1 MGVDDKFENKTEDLG
16 GRAKETIGDVT
27 GDDELKAEGATDQF
41 KAKAKDVGESV
52 KDLGAS
58 VKDKFSK

>member
-1 MGVDDKFENKTEDLG
+1 MGVGDKFENKAEELG

-27 GDDELKAEGATDQF
+27 GDDQLKAEGATDQL
-41 KAKAKDVGESV
+41 KAKTKDVGESV
-52 KDLGAS
+52 KDLGSS

>member
-1 MGVDDKFENKTEDLG
+1 MGVGDKFENRAEGLG
-16 GRAKETIGDVT
+16 GRAEEAVGDVT
-27 GDDELKAEGATDQF
+27 GDDELKADGATDQL

>member
-1 MGVDDKFENKTEDLG
+1 MGVDDKFENKAEDLG

-27 GDDELKAEGATDQF
+27 GDDELKAEGATDQL

-52 KDLGAS
+52 KDFGAS
-58 VKDKFSK
+58 VKDQFSK

>member
-1 MGVDDKFENKTEDLG
+1 MGVGDKFENRAEDLG
-16 GRAKETIGDVT
+16 GRAKEAVGDVT
-27 GDDELKAEGATDQF
+27 GDDELKADGATDQL

-58 VKDKFSK
+58 VKNKFSK

>member
-1 MGVDDKFENKTEDLG
+1 MGVDDKFENKAEDLG

-27 GDDELKAEGATDQF
+27 GDDELKAEGATDQL
-41 KAKAKDVGESV
+41 KSKAKDVGESV
-52 KDLGAS
+52 KDLGES

>member
-1 MGVDDKFENKTEDLG
+1 MGVDDKFENKAEDLG

-27 GDDELKAEGATDQF
+27 GDDQLKAEGATDQL

-52 KDLGAS
+52 KDLGSS
-58 VKDKFSK
+58 VRDKFSK

>member
-1 MGVDDKFENKTEDLG
+1 MGVDDKFENKAEELG

-27 GDDELKAEGATDQF
+27 GDDQLKAEGATDQL
-41 KAKAKDVGESV
+41 KAKTKDVGESV
-52 KDLGAS
+52 KDLGSS

>member
-1 MGVDDKFENKTEDLG
+1 MGVDDKFENKAEDLG

-27 GDDELKAEGATDQF
+27 GDDQLKAEGATDQL

-52 KDLGAS
+52 KDLGSSA
-58 VKDKFSK
+58 KDKFSK

>member
-1 MGVDDKFENKTEDLG
+1 MGVDDKFENRADELG

-27 GDDELKAEGATDQF
+27 GDDQLKAEGATDQL
-41 KAKAKDVGESV
+41 KAKTKDVGESV
-52 KDLGAS
+52 KDLGSS

>member
-1 MGVDDKFENKTEDLG
+1 MGVDDKFDNKAEDLG

-27 GDDELKAEGATDQF
+27 GDEKLKAEGATDQL
-41 KAKAKDVGESV
+41 KAKTKDVGESV
-52 KDLGAS
+52 KDVGSS

>member
-1 MGVDDKFENKTEDLG
+1 MGVDDKFENNAEELG

-27 GDDELKAEGATDQF
+27 GDDQLKAEGATDQL

-52 KDLGAS
+52 KDLGSS

>member
-1 MGVDDKFENKTEDLG
+1 MGVDDKFENKADELG

-27 GDDELKAEGATDQF
+27 GDDQLKAEGATDQL
-41 KAKAKDVGESV
+41 KAKTKDVGESV
-52 KDLGAS
+52 KDLGSS

>member
-1 MGVDDKFENKTEDLG
+1 MGVADKFENKPEDLG

-27 GDDELKAEGATDQF
+27 GGDQLKAEGATDQL

-52 KDLGAS
+52 KDLGSS

>member
-1 MGVDDKFENKTEDLG
+1 MGVDDKFENKAEDLG

-27 GDDELKAEGATDQF
+27 GDDELKVEGATDQL

>member
-1 MGVDDKFENKTEDLG
+1 MGVDDKFENKAEDLG

-27 GDDELKAEGATDQF
+27 GDDQLKAEGATD
-41 KAKAKDVGESV
+41 KAKTKDVGESV
-52 KDLGAS
+52 KDLGSS

>member
-1 MGVDDKFENKTEDLG
+1 MGVDDKFENKAEDLG
-16 GRAKETIGDVT
+16 GRAKETVGDVT
-27 GDDELKAEGATDQF
+27 GDDELKAEGATDQL

-52 KDLGAS
+52 KDLGAT

>member
-27 GDDELKAEGATDQF
+27 GDDELKAEGATDQL
-41 KAKAKDVGESV
+41 KAKAKGVGESV

>member
-1 MGVDDKFENKTEDLG
+1 MGVGDKFENRAEDLG
-16 GRAKETIGDVT
+16 GRAKEAVGDVT
-27 GDDELKAEGATDQF
+27 GDDELKADGATDQL